1 MTMHYRRNPGPD
13 GVAQARALLAVAAE
27 GVEQLETAAS
37 QAFFRLAALTGLL
50 ARYEKL
56 AESHEPEAAEAAA
69 LDAATVCR
77 EAEVL
82 LHYVRGGWTGP
93 DGWGAKRDRPLS
105 GVEPPRRPGEGV
117 AAF

>member
-1 MTMHYRRNPGPD
+1 MTMHYRRNPWPD
-13 GVAQARALLAVAAE
+13 CVAQARALLAVAAE
-27 GVEQLETAAS
+27 GVEQLESAAN
-37 QAFFRLAALTGLL
+37 QAFCRLAALAGLL
-50 ARYEKL
+50 ARHEKL

-77 EAEVL
+77 EAEAL

-93 DGWGAKRDRPLS
+93 YGWGTKRGGPLQ
-105 GVEPPRRPGEGV
+105 GVERRRRPGEGA